1 MEKIIDCAINQMLVE
16 VQMQYGLKSWDIAP
30 LDDMIIEDIKE
41 QLLEV
46 LERFKTMN
54 TCTE

>member
-16 VQMQYGLKSWDIAP
+16 VQMQYGLTSGDIAP

-46 LERFKTMN
+46 LERFKTTN

>member
-16 VQMQYGLKSWDIAP
+16 VQMQYGLKSGDIAP

>member
-1 MEKIIDCAINQMLVE
+1 MEKIIDCAINQMFVDAC
-16 VQMQYGLKSWDIAP
+16 MQYGLKSGDIAP

>member
-16 VQMQYGLKSWDIAP
+16 VQMQYGLKSGDIAP
-30 LDDMIIEDIKE
+30 LDDMIIDDIKE

-46 LERFKTMN
+46 LERFKDLN

>member
-16 VQMQYGLKSWDIAP
+16 VQMQYGLTSGDIAP
-30 LDDMIIEDIKE
+30 LDDMIIDDIKE

-46 LERFKTMN
+46 LERFKNLN

>member
-16 VQMQYGLKSWDIAP
+16 VQMQYGLTSGDIAP
-30 LDDMIIEDIKE
+30 LDDMIIDDIKE

>member
-16 VQMQYGLKSWDIAP
+16 VQMQYGLKSGDIAP
-30 LDDMIIEDIKE
+30 LDDMIIEDIKD

-46 LERFKTMN
+46 LTRFVNENK
-54 TCTE
+54 

>member
-16 VQMQYGLKSWDIAP
+16 VQMQYGLTSGDIAP

>member
-1 MEKIIDCAINQMLVE
+1 MEKIVDCAINQMFVE
-16 VQMQYGLKSWDIAP
+16 TQMKYGLSSGDIAP

-46 LERFKTMN
+46 LERFKNLN

>member
-16 VQMQYGLKSWDIAP
+16 VQMQYGLKSGDIAP
-30 LDDMIIEDIKE
+30 LDDMIIDDIKE